1 VLIFVSV
8 FVAICECVH
17 LTQFLQF
24 LWVLICFRFL
34 ELSVVFWTPLA
45 LKREPS
51 LKKPGDFT
59 VAKGHGHPLVLDM
72 KVEKTRESF
81 YIVGSLL
88 QLTHKNL
95 TIQKKFPSKSGKFQP
110 YFSLRN
116 PLYRLKS

>member
-1 VLIFVSV
+1 
-8 FVAICECVH
+8 
-17 LTQFLQF
+17 LTAFHIIDMVYPGFILRI
-24 LWVLICFRFL
+24 LWSGQIGHH
-34 ELSVVFWTPLA
+34 SQNNLA
-45 LKREPS
+45 KL
-51 LKKPGDFT
+51 GYI
-59 VAKGHGHPLVLDM
+59 LDM

-95 TIQKKFPSKSGKFQP
+95 TIQKKIPSKSGKFQP